1 MRNMNVAE
9 GQKAIPVDLWIRK
22 YNNQSHV
29 HLYACSCRI
38 SKAYEFAQT
47 FPNHLEATKEWEVN
61 NELGTI
67 LHKCY
72 SILFSRQIDSE
83 NLSPL

>member
-1 MRNMNVAE
+1 MANMNVTK
-9 GQKAIPVDLWIRK
+9 GQEAIPVDLWIRK

-29 HLYACSCRI
+29 HLHNCSCRI

-47 FPNHLEATKEWEVN
+47 FPNYLESEALWETN

-67 LHKCY
+67 IHVCIALFY
-72 SILFSRQIDSE
+72 SLT
-83 NLSPL
+83 